1 MTIHLGKRPSAEGW
15 TSFETDSY
23 LRETKQRIYGRC
35 FPCLSGLLEQL
46 EAGVREITLDQA
58 WTCWK
63 VVAVVQN
70 RDQCLE
76 VLQKFEELYPEEKV
90 RGKFGGAREPAR
102 RGEEGSANRRS
113 GEGCACQAGHT
124 TQAVMFHT
132 DDEANRDDLMGKLAH
147 CAAMVVP
154 EARVFYSRGCANPY
168 ELVLGSWQD
177 WDRVSVVKY
186 PEKIPQVIEG
196 LRKSLYRR

>member
-90 RGKFGGAREPAR
+90 RGKFGGA
-102 RGEEGSANRRS
+102 
-113 GEGCACQAGHT
+113 GHT

-154 EARVFYSRGCANPY
+154 GARVFYSRGCANPY
-168 ELVLGSWQD
+168 ELVLGPWQN